1 MTELEK
7 IEYAKTFVDKL
18 ANGINPLDDT
28 PIPEGDI
35 VNHVR
40 LSRCFFFVSDV
51 LRQVIDNGG
60 VNPPTKQ
67 PKAVKPEFTM
77 TDETKAKLH
86 VSESAMTVSEIV
98 RYLNDITDR
107 RDSKRLTTTAITGW
121 MVEQGFMKLV
131 ELSSGKMT
139 KLPTPAGN
147 EIGLF
152 TEERTS
158 QYGIFSVV
166 LFSPAA
172 QTFVYDHMEP
182 IMESY
187 EISKA
192 AKKEQKAMAK
202 AQQKSTS
209 ADTTAHSG
217 FYDRPWTETHD
228 ERLRSMLASGAT
240 ISEMADTVKR
250 TEAGIYARLREL
262 GLQ

>member
-7 IEYAKTFVDKL
+7 IEYAKSFMDKL

-28 PIPEGDI
+28 PVPEGDV

-40 LSRCFFFVSDV
+40 LSRCFFFVSEI

-60 VNPPTKQ
+60 VNPP
-67 PKAVKPEFTM
+67 VKPARGGKQAFILNKEA
-77 TDETKAKLH
+77 KAKLQ
-86 VSESAMTVSEIV
+86 VSETPLTVSELV
-98 RYLNDITDR
+98 SYLNGMIDK
-107 RDSKRLTTTAITGW
+107 DSTKNLATTAITGW
-121 MVEQGFMKLV
+121 MVDQGFLAVV
-131 ELSSGKMT
+131 ELSGGKT
-139 KLPTPAGN
+139 SKLPTPAGN
-147 EIGLF
+147 EIGLL
-152 TEERTS
+152 TEERTGM
-158 QYGIFSVV
+158 YGTYSVV
-166 LFSPAA
+166 KYSAAA
-172 QTFVYDHMEP
+172 QVFIFDHMEA
-182 IMESY
+182 IMEHCALV
-187 EISKA
+187 KA

-240 ISEMADTVKR
+240 ISEMADTIKR
-250 TEAGIYARLREL
+250 TEAGIRARLREL